1 MRTAVIS
8 DIHGNVEA
16 LDAVLAEASFEGY
29 DEIVCL
35 GDVAVL
41 GPSPAA
47 CVDRLR
53 ALGDRLRCVRGNTD
67 RYLLEG
73 RQDAET
79 AWTAAR
85 LGPVRLAWLAT
96 FATDHVITSADALC
110 VHGSPR
116 SDEERLDPDMPA
128 GVVEEAL
135 DGAAQRIV
143 LHGHTHV
150 QYWGVHA
157 ARLVGNPGSVGF
169 PCDGEQRAAWAIV
182 EGDSVNLR
190 RTRYSVGDTIN
201 ALETSDSP
209 VRAGAIARLMTA
221 R

>member
-8 DIHGNVEA
+8 DIHGNLAA
-16 LDAVLAEASFEGY
+16 LEAVLGEAGLEGY

-41 GPSPAA
+41 GPEPAA

-73 RQDAET
+73 RRDPET
-79 AWTAAR
+79 SWTSAQLGSER
-85 LGPVRLAWLAT
+85 LSWLET
-96 FATDHVITSADALC
+96 FAAELPIVDAAALC

-116 SDEERLDPDMPA
+116 SDEERLDPAMSA
-128 GVVEEAL
+128 SALEEAL
-135 DGAAQRIV
+135 AGVSSLTV

-150 QYWGVHA
+150 QYRSFHGS
-157 ARLVGNPGSVGF
+157 RLVGNPGSVGF
-169 PCDGEQRAAWAIV
+169 PFDGEQRAAWAMV
-182 EGDSVNLR
+182 EGTSVNLR
-190 RTRYSVGDTIN
+190 RTRYAVGDTIA
-201 ALETSDSP
+201 ALEASDSP
-209 VRAGAIARLMTA
+209 VRAVAIARLTA
-221 R
+221 AR